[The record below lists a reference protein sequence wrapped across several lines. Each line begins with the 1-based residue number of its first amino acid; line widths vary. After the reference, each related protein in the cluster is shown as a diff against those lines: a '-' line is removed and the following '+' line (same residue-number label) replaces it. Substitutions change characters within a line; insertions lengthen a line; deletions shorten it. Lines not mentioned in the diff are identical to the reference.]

1 MISCCARRLSNS
13 DVHVNTQTQG
23 AEKTDEAVETERMTE
38 VPPDVV
44 RSLNT
49 PPLARH
55 ETDDSVEIVC
65 DVIA

>member
-1 MISCCARRLSNS
+1 MTLCCARRLS
-13 DVHVNTQTQG
+13 DLHVNTQTQAQG
-23 AEKTDEAVETERMTE
+23 QEKTNEAVETEKMTE
-38 VPPDVV
+38 APPDVV
-44 RSLNT
+44 RPLNT

>member
-1 MISCCARRLSNS
+1 MSCCARRLS
-13 DVHVNTQTQG
+13 DIDMNTQTQAQG
-23 AEKTDEAVETERMTE
+23 PEKTDEAAETEKMTE
-38 VPPDVV
+38 APPGVV